1 MSNESEIAKVQRDKL
16 NKEWMYDHGIDIENR
31 IIRVVGA
38 IGTGT
43 IEEDVEGDSF
53 DFSMCEIGMSLL
65 ERLSSEP
72 ITFKINSP
80 GGDCYD
86 ALAIIGRMK
95 SSPCQ
100 IITEGYGHVMSAATL
115 ILMAGNKRRL
125 SKYCVPMFHKMSYM
139 AAGSHDDV
147 TEQVKQ
153 NDKEQQLW
161 CGIYEEFSKQEA
173 SFWMSKMRKKEYYP
187 TPQELLELGAVDELI

>member
-1 MSNESEIAKVQRDKL
+1 MSDKLAQVQRDKL

-38 IGTGT
+38 IGSDSS
-43 IEEDVEGDSF
+43 EAEVESDTF
-53 DFSMCEIGMSLL
+53 DFGMCEIGMSLL
-65 ERLSSEP
+65 ERISDEP

-95 SSPCQ
+95 ASPCQ

-115 ILMAGNKRRL
+115 ILMAGNVRKM

-147 TEQVKQ
+147 QDQVNQ
-153 NDKEQQLW
+153 SDKEQKLW
-161 CGIYEEFSKQEA
+161 CGIYEEFSGKDA
-173 SFWMSKMRKKEYYP
+173 AWWMLKMKKKEYYP